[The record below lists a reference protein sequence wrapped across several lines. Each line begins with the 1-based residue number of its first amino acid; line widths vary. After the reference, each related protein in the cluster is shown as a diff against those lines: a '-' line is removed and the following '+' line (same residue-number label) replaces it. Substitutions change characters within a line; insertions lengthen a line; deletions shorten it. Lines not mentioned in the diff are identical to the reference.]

1 MVQKRL
7 EGTCGYTPSPRLQ
20 HFCTANNSHSQM
32 NDTYPIESACYV
44 ARILTRKKISY
55 NLSLLDLDLDVK
67 KHFFDLLRSQA
78 IMKLMKYLLR
88 SN

>member
-55 NLSLLDLDLDVK
+55 NLSLLDLEQLIHHARYTCYVYY
-67 KHFFDLLRSQA
+67 FQYIL
-78 IMKLMKYLLR
+78 
-88 SN
+88 

>member
-1 MVQKRL
+1 
-7 EGTCGYTPSPRLQ
+7 
-20 HFCTANNSHSQM
+20 M

-67 KHFFDLLRSQA
+67 KHFFDLKQ
-78 IMKLMKYLLR
+78 
-88 SN
+88 